1 MYSLGLSSGVMMMMV
16 MMIFGSVILDLLQ
29 AAGTRRLSESTRTGT
44 GPALLLKSP
53 RVKLDVLADFHL
65 WKGRKLYM
73 NCPHT
78 VV

>member
-1 MYSLGLSSGVMMMMV
+1 MYSLGLSSGMMMMV

-29 AAGTRRLSESTRTGT
+29 AAGTRRLGTRTGT

-53 RVKLDVLADFHL
+53 RVKLDVLANFHL

-73 NCPHT
+73 NFQHT